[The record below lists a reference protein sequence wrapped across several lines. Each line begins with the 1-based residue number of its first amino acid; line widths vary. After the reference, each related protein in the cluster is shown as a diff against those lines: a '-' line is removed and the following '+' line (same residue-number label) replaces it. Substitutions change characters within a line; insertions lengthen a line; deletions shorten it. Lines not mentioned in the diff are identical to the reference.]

1 MDGIDGLMAD
11 KNTRVQVIATNA
23 SRPYMSDLRV
33 PQTPSLPG
41 IEGSDE
47 FLATIQELTNMVD
60 EQEVRDTYTYLFN
73 YDVGNVLDIPLTYQ
87 KDMIVYNTDKIAGY
101 TFTGTPYF
109 FDILSL
115 EPAE

>member
-1 MDGIDGLMAD
+1 MLFRSPMDSM
-11 KNTRVQVIATNA
+11 
-23 SRPYMSDLRV
+23 V

-47 FLATIQELTNMVD
+47 FLATIKNVTNMVD

-73 YDVGNVLDIPLTYQ
+73 FDIGTALDIPLTYQ
-87 KDMIVYNTDKIAGY
+87 KDMIVYNTDKISGY